1 MKPKLDQF
9 GACSVPQ
16 IGKEGWKRG
25 KLKLFLPALF
35 LSNCR
40 EDILCHF
47 VTLGPALFK
56 FFCQWLIWN
65 CLHNATF
72 KWLFFS
78 TFLTDSWTGCS
89 NSFTKL
95 DSRCLYTNR
104 WSLVCTGN
112 FDHTSCML
120 SPGCWQGHRRITKA
134 KEHCLLPTDS
144 QWVSRKLDKSIRN
157 GSWTRRSAA
166 AIRNL
171 SLSYRIMHWTFTK
184 SQPSNRLWDTKM

>member
-78 TFLTDSWTGCS
+78 TVLTVGQDAVIALQSWIHTVYTPTGEALYVQGTLTTPAVCYHRDAGRDTEGLPRQRSTACCQLTASESPESWIRASEMAAELAGLQLQLETCHCLTGSCIEPSPRVSPLTDCG
-89 NSFTKL
+89 
-95 DSRCLYTNR
+95 
-104 WSLVCTGN
+104 
-112 FDHTSCML
+112 
-120 SPGCWQGHRRITKA
+120 I
-134 KEHCLLPTDS
+134 
-144 QWVSRKLDKSIRN
+144 
-157 GSWTRRSAA
+157 
-166 AIRNL
+166 
-171 SLSYRIMHWTFTK
+171 
-184 SQPSNRLWDTKM
+184 